1 VPSGRMRK
9 EPTQLRL
16 LTLAGGKGA
25 APEEAG
31 GIGRACVR
39 EVPRPAVAH
48 VVVAVDLRR
57 APALHF
63 PRTRIT
69 WHAMSDINC
78 ATTRSMQHSRA
89 TRGINHSQ
97 PNRDA
102 DMLLAVVIVATV
114 RMLQRCNAQHS
125 HMEYTD
131 GEHATPPTDA

>member
-1 VPSGRMRK
+1 MPSGRMRK

-89 TRGINHSQ
+89 TRGITN
-97 PNRDA
+97 NRTEMQTCYLQWLSLQQFACCNDA
-102 DMLLAVVIVATV
+102 TRSTV
-114 RMLQRCNAQHS
+114 
-125 HMEYTD
+125 T
-131 GEHATPPTDA
+131 